1 MASILYLDG
10 STSILPLGFPVEIR
24 PQPGVTYND
33 LQINVTAGG
42 AVSIPAAALAAKATV
57 NVPTGAKVSFN
68 TTTGQFEV
76 KTAADV
82 VLATLPALGDQSPKI
97 SIGGGAAAQV
107 KIDATGTID
116 DTTLPSDGGQNP
128 GPNPGGE
135 GQTFTLTTGDDI
147 VTGTTGDDTIDG
159 ALKDGKLTFTKGDVI
174 TDGSS
179 TDNDTLN
186 LTTTADIGTD
196 SPVVSGIETIN
207 VNVEKVGAFAFN
219 AAKVAGAKTITINR
233 ADALGGAVDG
243 TGAVKVTEARSA
255 NFVAGTKVSNVEI
268 EFSTAGNAVAAAV
281 VDASKATGN
290 VTVKNVGQ
298 GGVTVNSAKDKAVT
312 VNEAVNTSGSK
323 ATINS
328 SGTVAVASDVD
339 LLTLQGAD
347 AAAIYTVDAIGADG
361 GLIVTGA
368 SDVTVKATATVLNG
382 KTIKN
387 TATGKVTLEA
397 TATGALDLSK
407 LDSVNSVVLGADFGS
422 SAITIKDGQLITT
435 KTNQATDGLKIE
447 NAGAAKTGTA
457 TLGLLGDVTF
467 EGVTFGSTKAFD
479 TISIDASAGKFTATK
494 LDAKG
499 ANLVVK
505 GGKDVKLDAVTDA
518 ATIISTDGKT
528 TLISN
533 GIAAG
538 GEQSIVLGKADD
550 TVTVD
555 SASTVFA
562 AVLGDGKNTLTIKDA
577 KDGSSF
583 ATGAGNDSVEV
594 VTTTGLV
601 SGEAVTIS
609 TGAGDDLINVKAVD
623 GKGLVVD
630 GGAGNDSVAFAKNF
644 DSTANAET
652 IVLKNIEAISIDT
665 KADFTAK
672 QFAGFGAS
680 ELKGTGVLKV
690 TATASDSTIDASKIK
705 LEYNTTA
712 TVELIGTAATGT
724 VALTGTNGNDKITAA
739 TVGGTITGGKG
750 ADTLIGA
757 AGVDTFVFA
766 KGDSVKATATDL
778 VGTKIEA
785 TKVITFGNGVDIITG
800 FAATDKLDLANAGKL
815 TTLEAEATA
824 GVTTALAD
832 GSAYVIYGTWT
843 DAVDAATPGQFEIA
857 DKFDATTAKDALLIT
872 DGGTTIANSESIV
885 ILDDLSAA
893 LAANVII

>member
-76 KTAADV
+76 KTAAGA

-312 VNEAVNTSGSK
+312 VNEAANTSGSK

-328 SGTVAVASDVD
+328 SGTVAVTSTVD

-368 SDVTVKATATVLNG
+368 SDVTVKAAATALTG

-435 KTNQATDGLKIE
+435 KTNQADGLNIE

-467 EGVTFGSTKAFD
+467 AGVTFGSTKAFD

-505 GGKDVKLDAVTDA
+505 GGKDVKLDEVTDA

-528 TLISN
+528 TLISK
-533 GIAAG
+533 GITAG

-562 AVLGDGKNTLTIKDA
+562 AVLGDGKNTLTIKNA

-594 VTTTGLV
+594 VTTTGSV

-630 GGAGNDSVAFAKNF
+630 GGAGNDSVAFAKSF
-644 DSTANAET
+644 TSTAET

-665 KADFTAK
+665 DADFTAK

-750 ADTLIGA
+750 ADTLIGV

-778 VGTKIEA
+778 GTKIEA
-785 TKVITFGNGVDIITG
+785 TKFITFGNGVDIITG
-800 FAATDKLDLANAGKL
+800 FTATDKLDLANAGKL

-832 GSAYVIYGTWT
+832 GSAYVIYGTWA
-843 DAVDAATPGQFEIA
+843 DAVDAANPGKFTIA
-857 DKFDATTAKDALLIT
+857 DKFDATNAKDALLIT

-885 ILDDLSAA
+885 ILNDLSAA